1 MKTAHFK
8 HPFTAL
14 IALGTLA
21 FMACSSDPTGIH
33 SEPAGV
39 ELVLNGAVIATYQ
52 ADPPMWTGAMEVDV
66 GMETEHI
73 SVYFLDD
80 GGDRITFDAD
90 YYLEVEV
97 TDETI
102 AEFEQDT
109 PGEFGG
115 HLHGLAQGVTDVVFS
130 LMHGA
135 IGSGHA
141 DFATQ
146 AVVAQVN

>member
-1 MKTAHFK
+1 MS
-8 HPFTAL
+8 
-14 IALGTLA
+14 GT
-21 FMACSSDPTGIH
+21 
-33 SEPAGV
+33 
-39 ELVLNGAVIATYQ
+39 VIATYDGATQ
-52 ADPPMWTGAMEVDV
+52 MWTGEIEIDV

-90 YYLEVEV
+90 YYLQVEV

-102 AEFEQDT
+102 AEFEQET

-115 HLHGLAQGVTDVVFS
+115 HLHGIAQGVTDVVFR

-146 AVVAQVN
+146 AVVARVN